1 MVASSSA
8 RAAAMAAMSSVA
20 AMSSAAASVLS
31 SMPSSSL
38 SATSSP
44 KKIDG
49 RGGRSDN
56 ALEDARRQKN
66 QQYKMPHL
74 TSVASRAAILDFE
87 VPSCRIIAEIFAE
100 ILFVP
105 VPKMK
110 VSYLLDIL
118 VGGVCNIYELPV
130 GEVRKKIPIGLPPL
144 LCFGGCHGE
153 RGAELWLCC
162 VYVCVLVNK
171 NDDSTVSITNTGC
184 FGCNN

>member
-1 MVASSSA
+1 
-8 RAAAMAAMSSVA
+8 
-20 AMSSAAASVLS
+20 
-31 SMPSSSL
+31 MPL
-38 SATSSP
+38 
-44 KKIDG
+44 
-49 RGGRSDN
+49 
-56 ALEDARRQKN
+56 
-66 QQYKMPHL
+66 L

-87 VPSCRIIAEIFAE
+87 VPRRCRIIAEIFAE

-153 RGAELWLCC
+153 RGAECGC
-162 VYVCVLVNK
+162 VVCTCV
-171 NDDSTVSITNTGC
+171 
-184 FGCNN
+184 FW